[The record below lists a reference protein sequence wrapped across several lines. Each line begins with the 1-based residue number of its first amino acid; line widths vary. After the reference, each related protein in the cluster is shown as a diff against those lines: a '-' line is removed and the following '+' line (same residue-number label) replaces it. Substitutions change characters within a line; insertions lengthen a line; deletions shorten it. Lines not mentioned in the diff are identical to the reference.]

1 MPPPVFSGFPAG
13 ASSKGVPAMSR
24 NHLFCPILVL
34 AAMLLLALSA
44 AADPA
49 PAVKTSTVSVAYQ
62 FNPPSQVVSSGETRL
77 HVDDCLVLQR
87 PGEPLMP
94 FRTAKVLLPPGSD
107 VTGVRV
113 RPTMSAKRLR
123 VEQPLAFARTPMPLS
138 STADALTRAAAAD
151 RPLAAIYGSNELY
164 PAQGAQLVSIQRWYG
179 YDIAIVRLFPVQYRP
194 KSGGLLFQPEL
205 RLELTITPKVG
216 DADGL
221 AMLGVRDRSVEV
233 AAFVDNPSSL
243 GLYSQAAG
251 ERRLGAQ
258 PGYDYLLI
266 TSEALLSP
274 FQPLIQQKEA
284 CGLRV
289 KTADIDDIYAAY
301 NGVDDADELRQ
312 YIRDAYLDWGV
323 EYVLL
328 GGDTNIIPFRR
339 CYGYSRGAAASWEE
353 EYESEYI
360 PTELYL
366 GALDGPWN
374 NDGDDIWGEPN
385 DGAGGGDVD
394 LLAEVWIG
402 RAPVQDWDEVEN
414 FVDKLVGYETNG
426 HHRHDQAL
434 FLGEYLGNYDGNHGQ
449 GGDNLDRV
457 AEHFDDFQKTWLDD
471 RPYHWD
477 QWGTEEC
484 LDALNDSP
492 HLVAHDGHAWI
503 NYCMRLNY
511 WDVASLYNSGLFL
524 ATSCGCYSGAFDSG
538 DCIAENMVNREQF
551 GAFAAIMNSRY
562 GWFDPTGDNFFSG
575 EFQRALFQRLLEMGD
590 RNIGKANQLSKHDLV
605 GLVETSDSMTNRW
618 CYFELTLIGDP
629 HTPLALP
636 APDTSISSGPEGMV
650 DSPLLT
656 FTFTGSDSEDPP
668 ESLQFA
674 CRLDDGDWSSFSGE
688 GQASFSNL
696 AVGEHTFYV
705 RARNSGNVEDPS
717 PALRTFQMEN
727 WSAGPA
733 WNSLVTGPGPGPTCP
748 PLVRTSQAQWLAYG
762 ASGYGVNVACGN
774 LDGSGLDEVL
784 TGAGPG
790 EIYGPHVRG
799 WQPNGLA
806 LSGVNF
812 LAYGTNRFGVNVACG
827 DIDGDGRDEIITGAG
842 PGAVFGPHVRGWNND
857 GGGTTVPIPGTSFF
871 AYGTLKWG
879 VNVAC
884 GDIDGDGMDEIVTG
898 AGPGAVFGPH
908 VRGWNHDGGGTTL
921 PIPGVSY
928 FAYGT
933 LKWGVNVACGD
944 LDNDGIDEIVTGPGP
959 GAIFGAHVR
968 GWNVDGGTAAPLAG
982 ASWFAYPTSHGVV
995 VTAGDLDG
1003 DGFDEVLT
1011 APGPDPAAL
1020 AHLKGW
1026 NLDGGQVSAMAGIDF
1041 LAYDGWI
1048 NCGGRVAIGNLN

>member
-1 MPPPVFSGFPAG
+1 
-13 ASSKGVPAMSR
+13 MSR
-24 NHLFCPILVL
+24 NHFMYVILVL
-34 AAMLLLALSA
+34 AALLVISSPVPAEQSPVARTSA
-44 AADPA
+44 
-49 PAVKTSTVSVAYQ
+49 VSVAYH
-62 FNPPSQVVSSGETRL
+62 FNSPAMTVTTGETRL
-77 HVDDCLVLQR
+77 RVDDCLVLQR
-87 PGEPLMP
+87 SGEPLVP
-94 FRTAKVLLPPGSD
+94 FRTAKILLPPGSN
-107 VTGVRV
+107 VLGVRV
-113 RPTMSAKRLR
+113 QPTVPARTLQ
-123 VEQPLAFARTPMPLS
+123 VAHPLAFARTPMPLS
-138 STADALTRAAAAD
+138 SSQTALNRAAEND
-151 RPLAAIYGSNELY
+151 RPLAAIYRSDEPY
-164 PAQGAQLVSIQRWYG
+164 PSDRAELVSVQRWCG
-179 YDIAIVRLFPVQYRP
+179 YDIAIVRLYPVQYRP
-194 KSGGLLFQPEL
+194 KSGRLVFQSAL
-205 RLELTITPKVG
+205 RLELTVSPK
-216 DADGL
+216 DDNRDGP
-221 AMLGVRDRSVEV
+221 AMLGVRDRSADV
-233 AAFVDNPSSL
+233 AAFVDNPSAI
-243 GLYSQAAG
+243 GLYARAAE
-251 ERRLGAQ
+251 ERRRGATA
-258 PGYDYLLI
+258 GYDYLLI

-274 FQPLIQQKEA
+274 FQPLIEQKEA

-328 GGDTNIIPFRR
+328 GGDIREIPFRQ
-339 CYGYSRGAAASWEE
+339 CYGFSRGAAAESWEE
-353 EYESEYI
+353 EYESAYI
-360 PTELYL
+360 PTELYF

-374 NDGDDIWGEPN
+374 HDGDDIWGEPN

-402 RAPVQDWDEVEN
+402 RAPVQTWDEVEN
-414 FVDKLVGYETNG
+414 FVAKTIGYETNG

-449 GGDNLDRV
+449 GGANLDRV

-477 QWGTEEC
+477 QWGAEEC
-484 LDALNDSP
+484 LAALNDSP

-503 NYCMRLNY
+503 NYCLRLNN
-511 WDVASLYNSGLFL
+511 WDTDSLYNSGLFL
-524 ATSCGCYSGAFDSG
+524 ASSCGCYSGSFDSA
-538 DCIAENMVNREQF
+538 DCFAEKLVNREQF
-551 GAFAAIMNSRY
+551 GAFSVIMNSRY
-562 GWFDPTGDNFFSG
+562 GWFDPTGENFFSG

-590 RNIGKANQLSKHDLV
+590 RNVGKANQLSKHDLV

-636 APDTSISSGPEGMV
+636 TPDTSITSGPQGTV

-668 ESLQFA
+668 ESLQFS
-674 CRLDDGDWSSFSGE
+674 CRLDDGDWSEFSGLDR
-688 GQASFSNL
+688 ATFSSL
-696 AVGEHTFYV
+696 APGEHVFYV

-717 PALRTFQMEN
+717 PAVRTFQVEN
-727 WSAGPA
+727 WAAGPA
-733 WNSLVTGPGPGPTCP
+733 WASLVTGPGPGPTCP
-748 PLVRTSQAQWLAYG
+748 PLVRTSRAQWLAYG

-774 LDGSGLDEVL
+774 LDGSGLDEVI

-790 EIYGPHVRG
+790 DIYGPHVRG
-799 WQPNGLA
+799 WRPDGQA

-812 LAYGTNRFGVNVACG
+812 LAYGTLKYGVNVACG
-827 DIDGDGRDEIITGAG
+827 DIDGDGNDEIVTGAG

-871 AYGTLKWG
+871 AYGTLRYG

-908 VRGWNHDGGGTTL
+908 VRGWNHDGGGSTV

-944 LDNDGIDEIVTGPGP
+944 LDGDGMDEIVTGPGP
-959 GAIFGAHVR
+959 GSIFGAHVR
-968 GWNVDGGTAAPLAG
+968 GWNVDGGTAQPLAG
-982 ASWFAYPTSHGVV
+982 ASWFAYPTSFGAVV
-995 VTAGDLDG
+995 SAGDLDG
-1003 DGFDEVLT
+1003 DGIDEVLT
-1011 APGPDPAAL
+1011 APGPDPLAL

-1026 NLDGGQVSAMAGIDF
+1026 NLDGGPVSAISGIDF

-1048 NCGGRVAIGNLN
+1048 NCGGRAAVGRLE